1 MMWHNKNVWIV
12 LIGEFVAG
20 LGLWLGILGNLEFMQ
35 KHIPSDFMKSV
46 IMFIGL
52 LAGVLVG
59 PLAGRM
65 IDQYEKK
72 KILLY
77 AGFGRVISVI
87 FMFFAIQYE
96 SIAFMIAFMIAIQIS
111 AAFYF
116 PALQSV
122 IPLIVSEHELLQ
134 MNGVHMNISTI
145 ARIVGTSLG
154 GVLLVVMSLQYIYAF
169 SMIAYALLFLSTFLL
184 QFEDSKTN
192 APSKKATKDNSFT
205 EVFRILKG
213 IPIAY
218 RALILS
224 IIPLLF
230 IGGFNLMVMNISEMH
245 HDPTIKGFIY
255 TIEGISFM
263 LGAFVIKRLADHI
276 SPEKLLYFFAFCT
289 SFAHLSLFFSDI
301 KWMSLVSFGM
311 FGFSVGCF
319 FPIMSTI
326 FQTKVERIYH
336 GRLFSFRNM
345 FERAMFQIVLL
356 GTGFFLDT
364 IGLQYMVLIFGAISL
379 LIIFISFTKQKTTDQ
394 STSQVSNM

>member
-1 MMWHNKNVWIV
+1 MWRNKNVWIV
-12 LIGEFVAG
+12 LIGEFIAG

-35 KHIPSDFMKSV
+35 KYVPSDFMKSV
-46 IMFIGL
+46 ILFIGL

-59 PLAGRM
+59 PMAGRF

-72 KILLY
+72 KVLLY

-87 FMFFAIQYE
+87 FMFFAIQFE
-96 SIAFMIAFMIAIQIS
+96 SIAFMIAFMVALQIS

-122 IPLIVSEHELLQ
+122 IPLIVREHELLQ
-134 MNGVHMNISTI
+134 MNGVHMNVGTI
-145 ARIVGTSLG
+145 ARIAGTSLG
-154 GVLLVVMSLQYIYAF
+154 GILLVVMSLQYMYAF
-169 SMIAYALLFLSTFLL
+169 SMAAYALLFLSTFFL
-184 QFEDSKTN
+184 QFEDKKSTT
-192 APSKKATKDNSFT
+192 PSKQAAKDNSFM

-213 IPIAY
+213 IPIAFT
-218 RALILS
+218 ALILS

-230 IGGFNLMVMNISEMH
+230 IAGFNLMVINISEMQ

-255 TIEGISFM
+255 TIEGVAFM
-263 LGAFVIKRLADHI
+263 LGAFVIKRLSDHFK
-276 SPEKLLYFFAFCT
+276 PEKLLYFFAVCT
-289 SFAHLSLFFSDI
+289 AFAHLSLDI
-301 KWMSLVSFGM
+301 KWMSLTSFGL

-326 FQTKVERIYH
+326 FQTKVEKSYH

-345 FERAMFQIVLL
+345 FERVMFQIVLL

-364 IGLQYMVLIFGAISL
+364 IGLQYMVLIFGVISL
-379 LIIFISFTKQKTTDQ
+379 LIIFISLSKQKQYEKQPSQ
-394 STSQVSNM
+394 SANL

>member
-1 MMWHNKNVWIV
+1 MWRNKNVWIV
-12 LIGEFVAG
+12 LIGEFIAG

-35 KHIPSDFMKSV
+35 KYVPSDFMKSV
-46 IMFIGL
+46 ILFIGL

-59 PLAGRM
+59 PMAGRV

-72 KILLY
+72 KVLLY

-96 SIAFMIAFMIAIQIS
+96 SIAFMIALQIS

-122 IPLIVSEHELLQ
+122 IPLIVNEHELLQ
-134 MNGVHMNISTI
+134 MNGVHMNIGTI
-145 ARIVGTSLG
+145 ARIAGTSLG
-154 GVLLVVMSLQYIYAF
+154 GILLVVMSLQYMYAF
-169 SMIAYALLFLSTFLL
+169 SMAAYALLFLSTFFL
-184 QFEDSKTN
+184 QFED
-192 APSKKATKDNSFT
+192 KKSTTSNKQSAKDNSFM

-213 IPIAY
+213 IPIAFK
-218 RALILS
+218 ALILS

-230 IGGFNLMVMNISEMH
+230 IAGFNLMVINISEMQ

-255 TIEGISFM
+255 TIEGVAFM
-263 LGAFVIKRLADHI
+263 LGAFVIKRLSDHFK
-276 SPEKLLYFFAFCT
+276 PEKLLYFFAFCT
-289 SFAHLSLFFSDI
+289 AFAHLSLFFSDI
-301 KWMSLVSFGM
+301 KWMALASFGL

-326 FQTKVERIYH
+326 FQTKVEKSYH

-345 FERAMFQIVLL
+345 FERVMFQIVLL

-364 IGLQYMVLIFGAISL
+364 IGLQYMVLIFGVISL
-379 LIIFISFTKQKTTDQ
+379 VIIFISLSKQKQ
-394 STSQVSNM
+394 FEKQTSQSANL

>member
-1 MMWHNKNVWIV
+1 MWRNKNVWIV
-12 LIGEFVAG
+12 LIGEFIAG

-35 KHIPSDFMKSV
+35 KYVPSDFMKSV
-46 IMFIGL
+46 ILFIGL

-59 PLAGRM
+59 PMAGRV

-72 KILLY
+72 KVLLY
-77 AGFGRVISVI
+77 AGFGRVLSVI
-87 FMFFAIQYE
+87 FMFFAIQFE
-96 SIAFMIAFMIAIQIS
+96 SIAFMVALQIS

-134 MNGVHMNISTI
+134 MNGVHMNVGTI
-145 ARIVGTSLG
+145 ARIAGTSLG
-154 GVLLVVMSLQYIYAF
+154 GILLVVMSLQYMYAF
-169 SMIAYALLFLSTFLL
+169 SMAAYALLFLSTFFL
-184 QFEDSKTN
+184 QFEDKKSTT
-192 APSKKATKDNSFT
+192 PSKQAAKDNSFM

-213 IPIAY
+213 IPIAFT
-218 RALILS
+218 ALILS

-230 IGGFNLMVMNISEMH
+230 IAGFNLMVINISEMQ

-255 TIEGISFM
+255 TIEGVAFM
-263 LGAFVIKRLADHI
+263 LGAFVIKRLSDHFK
-276 SPEKLLYFFAFCT
+276 PEKLLYFFAVCT
-289 SFAHLSLFFSDI
+289 AFAHLSLFFSDI
-301 KWMSLVSFGM
+301 KWMALTSFGL

-326 FQTKVERIYH
+326 FQTKVEKSYH

-345 FERAMFQIVLL
+345 FERVMFQIVLL

-364 IGLQYMVLIFGAISL
+364 IGLQYMVLIFGVVSL
-379 LIIFISFTKQKTTDQ
+379 LIISISLSKQKHYEKQHSQ
-394 STSQVSNM
+394 SANL